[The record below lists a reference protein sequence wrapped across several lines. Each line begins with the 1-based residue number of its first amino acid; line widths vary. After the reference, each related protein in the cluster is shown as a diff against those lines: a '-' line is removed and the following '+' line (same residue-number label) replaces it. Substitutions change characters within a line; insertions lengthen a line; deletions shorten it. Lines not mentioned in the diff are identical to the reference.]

1 MNNKKNY
8 KLYKHIENKLII
20 IKNANANRRI
30 KMTKK
35 QQLLQLNKIKGQ
47 KNELQFY
54 KKK

>member
-1 MNNKKNY
+1 MNNKKIN

-20 IKNANANRRI
+20 IKNANANRQI

-54 KKK
+54 KKN